1 MRAWFFGIF
10 IALSGIAL
18 PAASQANKVLKGSEI
33 TESAL
38 IEALTPEG
46 GIRTRSI
53 KVFRDQPDAA
63 EKAASASMLITF
75 HTNSA
80 DLTLEAR
87 QSLDVVGR
95 ALNMDKLAKHNF
107 IIEGHADPR
116 GGPEFNQQ
124 LSQERA
130 QIVRDYLVRNH
141 GIDEERLTAIG
152 KGAHDLLDKE
162 NPISPEN
169 RRVTIVT
176 RPQK

>member
-1 MRAWFFGIF
+1 MKMRSIVFF
-10 IALSGIAL
+10 IAISGIAL
-18 PAASQANKVLKGSEI
+18 PAASQAPKVLRGSEI

-53 KVFRDQPDAA
+53 KVLRDQPDAA

-80 DLTLEAR
+80 DLTPEAR
-87 QSLDVVGR
+87 QSLDAVGR
-95 ALNMDKLAKHNF
+95 ALNMDKLASYDF
-107 IIEGHADPR
+107 VIEGHADPR
-116 GGPEFNQQ
+116 GGADFNQR

-130 QIVRDYLVRNH
+130 QTVRDYLVRNH
-141 GIDEERLTAIG
+141 DIEEDRLTAIG
-152 KGAHDLLDKE
+152 KGDHELWDKQ
-162 NPISPEN
+162 NPIAAEN

-176 RPQK
+176 KPK

>member
-1 MRAWFFGIF
+1 MRAQFIGILM
-10 IALSGIAL
+10 ALSCISL
-18 PAASQANKVLKGSEI
+18 PAASQTEKVLRESEI

-38 IEALTPEG
+38 VEALAPEG

-53 KVFRDQPDAA
+53 KVFRDQPGAA

-80 DLTLEAR
+80 DLTPEAR

-95 ALNMDKLAKHNF
+95 ALNMDKLVSHSF

-116 GGPEFNQQ
+116 GGPDFNQQ

-130 QIVRDYLVRNH
+130 QTVRDYLVRNH
-141 GIDEERLTAIG
+141 GIGEHRLTAIG

-162 NPISPEN
+162 NPIAPEN
-169 RRVTIVT
+169 RRVTNVT
-176 RPQK
+176 KPK

>member
-1 MRAWFFGIF
+1 MRAWFIGIF
-10 IALSGIAL
+10 IALTGIAL
-18 PAASQANKVLKGSEI
+18 PAASQAEKVLRGSEI

-38 IEALTPEG
+38 IEALSPEG

-80 DLTLEAR
+80 DLTPEAR
-87 QSLDVVGR
+87 RSLDVLGR
-95 ALNMDKLAKHNF
+95 ALNMNKLASHSF
-107 IIEGHADPR
+107 EIEGHADPR

-130 QIVRDYLVRNH
+130 QAVRDYLVRNH
-141 GIDEERLTAIG
+141 GVDEHRLTAIG
-152 KGAHDLLDKE
+152 KGAHNLLDKE
-162 NPISPEN
+162 NPIAPEN

-176 RPQK
+176 KPN

>member
-1 MRAWFFGIF
+1 MKTRSIV
-10 IALSGIAL
+10 ALMALTAFAL
-18 PAASQANKVLKGSEI
+18 PVTAETTKVLRGSEI

-38 IEALTPEG
+38 IDALSPEG

-53 KVFRDQPDAA
+53 KVFRDQPGAA

-80 DLTLEAR
+80 DLTPEAK

-95 ALNMDKLAKHNF
+95 ALNMDKLAKHSF
-107 IIEGHADPR
+107 IVEGHADPR
-116 GGPEFNQQ
+116 GGPDFNQR

-130 QIVRDYLVRNH
+130 QTVRDYLVHNH
-141 GIDEERLTAIG
+141 NIMEERLTAIG
-152 KGAHDLLDKE
+152 KGDHELLDKD
-162 NPISPEN
+162 NPIAPEN

-176 RPQK
+176 KP